1 MAEWLCE
8 GENMLELRDIYLE
21 LGGKPILKKLNMK
34 FEEGKRYT
42 ILGNNGTGKSTIANV
57 IMGVEGYKPQSGRIY
72 LDGQDITDLNISQRA
87 QLGITIAFQENVR
100 FEGIKIYDYLTLGGK
115 IKKSLDDVKKAL
127 KIVGLNEDYT
137 KRYVDAALSGGERK
151 RVELA
156 SVYMLDPKY
165 VILDEP
171 DSGIDMMSIDTI
183 NTFINHL
190 RERNVTV
197 ITITHREEIA
207 IDCDYSYLI
216 CSGIVLKA
224 GKPEE
229 IAEYYKSMCDACE
242 HPNEIQLIRSESI

>member
-1 MAEWLCE
+1 
-8 GENMLELRDIYLE
+8 MLELKDVYLE
-21 LGGKPILKKLNMK
+21 LGEKTILRKLNMK
-34 FEEGKRYT
+34 FEVGKRYT

-72 LDGQDITDLNISQRA
+72 LDGDDITDLGVSQRA
-87 QLGITIAFQENVR
+87 KLGITIAFQENVR
-100 FEGIKIYDYLTLGGK
+100 FEGIKVYDYLTLGGK
-115 IKKSLDDVKKAL
+115 NKKSSDDVKKAL
-127 KIVGLNEDYT
+127 KVVGLNEDYA
-137 KRYVDAALSGGERK
+137 KRYVDASLSGGERK
-151 RVELA
+151 RIELA

-190 RERNVTV
+190 RERNITV

-216 CSGIVLKA
+216 CSGIVLKEGTPA
-224 GKPEE
+224 D
-229 IAEYYKSMCDACE
+229 ISEYYKSMCDVCD
-242 HPNEIQLIRSESI
+242 HPNDIQLIREHDVV